1 MSKLRSEIKSSMSEL
16 RSSGREL
23 TAHFCFAPKF
33 IGFQGHFPGKP
44 VLPGVC
50 KIQAILC
57 MLEAAARKTPQLK
70 EIVSAKFFTPV
81 TGNEEIVCTVRQE
94 SEGSE
99 ETRVLALVTKGKIKI
114 AEIKLRVSFAARGG
128 TDAQA

>member
-1 MSKLRSEIKSSMSEL
+1 MSRLRKEIKSFMSQL
-16 RSSGREL
+16 CDDGQEL
-23 TAHFCFAPKF
+23 TAHFCFSQEF
-33 IGFQGHFPGKP
+33 IGFKGHFPGKP

-57 MLEAAARKTPQLK
+57 MLQEATQKTPQLK

-81 TGNEEIVCTVRQE
+81 TCNEEIVCTVRQV

-99 ETRVLALVTKGKIKI
+99 ETRVLALITNRDKKIS
-114 AEIKLRVSFAARGG
+114 EIKLKVVFKA
-128 TDAQA
+128 

>member
-1 MSKLRSEIKSSMSEL
+1 MSRLKKEIQSSMAEL
-16 RSSGREL
+16 SSDGKAL
-23 TAHFCFAPKF
+23 TAHFCFSQEF
-33 IGFQGHFPGKP
+33 VGFKGHFPGKP

-57 MLEAAARKTPQLK
+57 MLQEATQKTPQLK

-81 TGNEEIVCTVRQE
+81 TCNEEIVCIVRLE

-99 ETRVLALVTKGKIKI
+99 ETRVLALITHRDKKI
-114 AEIKLRVSFAARGG
+114 AEIKLKVVF
-128 TDAQA
+128 